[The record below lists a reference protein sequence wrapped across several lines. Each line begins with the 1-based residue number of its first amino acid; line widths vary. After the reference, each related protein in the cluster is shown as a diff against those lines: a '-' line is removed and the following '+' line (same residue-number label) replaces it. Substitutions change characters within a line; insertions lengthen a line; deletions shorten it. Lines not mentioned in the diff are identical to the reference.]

1 MKCDKIWKN
10 ALKFHKKMKFL
21 LFSIDNFFWELS
33 TYFESILFLVNC
45 VLFNFVMEFKS
56 SPNSIARYTKKNDHL
71 GIWKYGWVSQ
81 HHNIFTN
88 CGSHCF
94 DYDPCLLC
102 FYVRVL
108 PLYGFHKTY
117 IWFFIDIPGRSY
129 CRYWYST
136 VLIVLLFYFYSTV
149 LQCTAALTYNG
160 TTA

>member
-1 MKCDKIWKN
+1 MKFDKIWKN

-56 SPNSIARYTKKNDHL
+56 SINSIVRYTQKNDHL

-136 VLIVLLFYFYSTV
+136 VLMFYFYSTV